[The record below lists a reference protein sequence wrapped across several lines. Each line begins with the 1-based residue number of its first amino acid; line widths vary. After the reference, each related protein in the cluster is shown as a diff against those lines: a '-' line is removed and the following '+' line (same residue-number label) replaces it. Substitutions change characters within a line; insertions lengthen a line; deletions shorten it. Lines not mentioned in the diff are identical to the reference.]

1 MIDRVYIFLLAAG
14 VAIATFF
21 AMRRFDRDD
30 RKRGDV
36 QISMYS
42 TGNGNWVLEWVV
54 PSTGTPPITYD
65 YSISDV
71 TPGITPKVVQSGT
84 GLTMTSVV
92 LDPTNFTPDGTVTD
106 GYMSHNQ
113 YTATITAKNAAGPG
127 PSGQLDFSI
136 YDSPSLVKLVNNN
149 NNQTIYPSGGGNI
162 FYSTGTNQYTVS
174 LLQVYLA
181 DYTPKSGIVGTVI
194 INGTAYTS
202 SVVTIG
208 NSPSAQW
215 GIRWSNLPAIGP
227 STSVSLEIKATN
239 SSGSS
244 DWKQVFTSPV
254 PSPTLPSIPNGISVA
269 MVGN

>member
-1 MIDRVYIFLLAAG
+1 MIDKVYIFLLAAG

-21 AMRRFDRDD
+21 AIRRFDKDD

-42 TGNGNWVLEWVV
+42 TGNGNWVLEWIV

-71 TPGITPKVVQSGT
+71 TPGITPRVVQSGT

-113 YTATITAKNAAGPG
+113 YTATITAKNAAGAG
-127 PSGQLDFSI
+127 PSGELDFSI
-136 YDSPSLVKLVNNN
+136 YDTPNLVKLVNNN
-149 NNQTIYPSGGGNI
+149 NNQTIYPGSGGNI

-181 DYTPKSGIVGTVI
+181 DYTPKAGIVGTVT
-194 INGTAYTS
+194 INGTPYTS

-208 NSPSAQW
+208 NAPSAQW
-215 GIRWSNLPAIGP
+215 GIRWANLPPIGP
-227 STSVSLEIKATN
+227 STSVNLEIKATN
-239 SSGSS
+239 SAGTS
-244 DWKQVFTSPV
+244 DWKQTFTTPTPAPIP
-254 PSPTLPSIPNGISVA
+254 PSAPLTASVV